1 MSQPL
6 LWAGALGSLFTPTAA
21 ALPGAVVGV
30 EYLTREEALA
40 VHFPLADR
48 FTKEVVIPP
57 KGLELRER
65 KTPTHYFRY
74 EAWAGDELL
83 GFAIVDDV
91 LGKSRP
97 ITYMLATTPNAE
109 VVGIEILAYR
119 ESHGHE
125 VGREA
130 FRDQFKGRDVDST
143 LRLGGDIRNISG
155 ATISCRSITA
165 GVADLLALLDATPK
179 VVIEAEAVPSA
190 TASELTPP
198 ASLPCGAET
207 VCRARVLMNAPL
219 GIAVRLAGATDAERG
234 AARKAALE
242 HMERAFAEV
251 ARLEARL
258 SAFAEAGDPA
268 RVARAAGGEP
278 VEVAPETLVLLRR
291 ALEVAD
297 KTGGAV
303 TPLAGPLVRLYRE
316 ADAPHA
322 AALSAA
328 VQLTRP
334 SLAQLGPDTVRLARA
349 GMGLDFGASGKGFA
363 LDAAAA
369 QLIVQDAAA
378 AALLD
383 FGGQLLVAGAAPAG
397 GYPVEL
403 ADGTHLALTAGSL
416 AASSDAERGAHV
428 FDARTGRPVAS
439 HGAVTVWAASALD
452 ADLWSSALWV
462 LGEKEGLALAKA
474 EGIAAHFAP
483 RESGAPAQVT
493 PAWSARFPAR

>member
-6 LWAGALGSLFTPTAA
+6 LWAGALGSLLAPTAV

-30 EYLTREEALA
+30 EYLTVDEALA
-40 VHFPLADR
+40 VHFPQADR
-48 FTKEVVIPP
+48 FAKEVVIPP
-57 KGLELRER
+57 KGLELRKR

-74 EAWAGDELL
+74 EAWAGDELV
-83 GFAIVDDV
+83 GFAVVDDV

-97 ITYMLATTPNAE
+97 ITYMLATTPDAE

-179 VVIEAEAVPSA
+179 VVVEAEAPA
-190 TASELTPP
+190 TVLEPAPP
-198 ASLPCGAET
+198 ASLPCGAEA

-234 AARKAALE
+234 TARAAALQ
-242 HMERAFAEV
+242 HMERAYAEV

-258 SAFAEAGDPA
+258 SAFAEQGDPA

-278 VEVAPETLVLLRR
+278 VEVAPETLALLRR

-316 ADAPHA
+316 ADAPHE

-334 SLAQLGPDTVRLARA
+334 SLVQLGPGTVRLARA

-369 QLIVQDAAA
+369 QLVEQDAATS
-378 AALLD
+378 ALLD
-383 FGGQLLVAGAAPAG
+383 FGGQLLVAGPAPAG

-403 ADGTHLALTAGSL
+403 ADGTPLALTAGSL
-416 AASSDAERGAHV
+416 ATSSDAERGAHV
-428 FDARTGRPVAS
+428 FDARTGKPVAS
-439 HGAVTVWAASALD
+439 HGAVTVWAQSALD

-462 LGEKEGLALAKA
+462 LGEKQGLALAKA